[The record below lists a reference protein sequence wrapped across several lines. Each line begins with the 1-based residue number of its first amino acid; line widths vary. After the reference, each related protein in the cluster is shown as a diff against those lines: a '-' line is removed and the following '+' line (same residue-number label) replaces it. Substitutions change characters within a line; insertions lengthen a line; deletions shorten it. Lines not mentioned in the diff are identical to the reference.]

1 MCTKCGA
8 LSLGVHNT
16 CKYDSKCKEGGKRGK
31 TEMVMVKGE
40 ACASSRDHRKQDM
53 FSQGQMVEY
62 GWGAECAV
70 GYGERQSLRKG
81 PTLS

>member
-1 MCTKCGA
+1 
-8 LSLGVHNT
+8 
-16 CKYDSKCKEGGKRGK
+16 
-31 TEMVMVKGE
+31 MVMVKGE